1 MAFHLAIFALLMC
14 SHVIHED
21 GYAIYKKKNTKSG
34 CPKLMLKEIR
44 ESQHYPAQKK
54 YQSISTQ
61 HEIQIRPIS
70 SPIDV
75 ML

>member
-1 MAFHLAIFALLMC
+1 MTFHVAIFALLMC
-14 SHVIHED
+14 SHAIHED
-21 GYAIYKKKNTKSG
+21 GYAIYKKEKKTKSG

-54 YQSISTQ
+54 DQGISTQ

-70 SPIDV
+70 SPN
-75 ML
+75 